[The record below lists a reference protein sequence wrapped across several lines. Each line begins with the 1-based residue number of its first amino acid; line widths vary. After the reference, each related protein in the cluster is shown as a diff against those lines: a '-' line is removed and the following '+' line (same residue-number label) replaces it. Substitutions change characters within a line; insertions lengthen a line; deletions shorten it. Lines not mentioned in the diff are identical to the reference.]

1 MSTNAFAFKGA
12 LRDMIK
18 ALPDLAGY
26 QVTWGYPMRNPERR
40 WVFVGEV
47 QWPDSQWATNRSREE
62 VFEISVVVNCQLS
75 AATSEE
81 VESELQ
87 RMAAGIENG
96 MKASPNLG
104 IQSVVTSDFIPKKLS
119 SFPSDQVYEGQ
130 FEAVV
135 RVKARL

>member
-1 MSTNAFAFKGA
+1 VSTNAFAFKGA

-87 RMAAGIENG
+87 HMAAGIENG

>member
-12 LRDMIK
+12 LRDMIR
-18 ALPDLAGY
+18 ALPALAGY
-26 QVTWGYPMRNPERR
+26 QVTWGYPTRSPERR

-62 VFEISVVVNCQLS
+62 VFEISVVVNAQIS
-75 AATSEE
+75 GATAEE
-81 VESELQ
+81 VENELQ
-87 RMAAGIENG
+87 VMAAGIEDG
-96 MKASPNLG
+96 MKSNPSLG
-104 IQSVVTSDFIPKKLS
+104 IHSVVSSDFVPKKVS

-130 FEAVV
+130 LESVV

>member
-1 MSTNAFAFKGA
+1 MSTNAFAVKGA
-12 LRDMIK
+12 LRDMIR
-18 ALPDLAGY
+18 ALPALAGY
-26 QVTWGYPMRNPERR
+26 QVTWGYPTRNPERR

-47 QWPDSQWATNRSREE
+47 MWPDSRWVTNRSREE
-62 VFEISVVVNCQLS
+62 NFEISVIVNAQIS
-75 AATSEE
+75 GATSEE
-81 VESELQ
+81 VEAELQ
-87 RMAAGIENG
+87 RMAAGIEDG

-104 IQSVVTSDFIPKKLS
+104 IPSVVVTDFVPKKLQ

>member
-1 MSTNAFAFKGA
+1 
-12 LRDMIK
+12 MIK
-18 ALPDLAGY
+18 ALPALAGY
-26 QVTWGYPMRNPERR
+26 QVTWGYPTRNPERR

-47 QWPDSQWATNRSREE
+47 MWPDSQWVTNRSREE
-62 VFEISVVVNCQLS
+62 NFEISVIVNAQIS
-75 AATSEE
+75 GATSEE
-81 VESELQ
+81 VEAELQ
-87 RMAAGIENG
+87 RMAAGIEDG

-104 IQSVVTSDFIPKKLS
+104 IPSVVVTDFVPKKLQ

>member
-1 MSTNAFAFKGA
+1 MSTNAFAVKGA
-12 LRDMIK
+12 LRDMIR
-18 ALPDLAGY
+18 ALPALAGY
-26 QVTWGYPMRNPERR
+26 QVTWGYPTRNPERR

-47 QWPDSQWATNRSREE
+47 MWPDSQWVTNRSREE
-62 VFEISVVVNCQLS
+62 NFEISVIVNAQIS
-75 AATSEE
+75 GATSEE
-81 VESELQ
+81 VEAELQ
-87 RMAAGIENG
+87 RMAAGIEDG

-104 IQSVVTSDFIPKKLS
+104 IPSVVVTDFVPKKLQ

>member
-1 MSTNAFAFKGA
+1 VSTNAFAFKGA

-18 ALPDLAGY
+18 GLPALAGY
-26 QVTWGYPMRNPERR
+26 QVTWGYPSKNPERR

-47 QWPDSQWATNRSREE
+47 QWPDSMWATNRSREE
-62 VFEISVVVNCQLS
+62 SFEVSVIVNCQLS
-75 AATSEE
+75 GATSEE
-81 VESELQ
+81 VEGELQ
-87 RMAAGIENG
+87 RMAAGIEDG

-104 IQSVVTSDFIPKKLS
+104 IQSVVTTDFVPKKLS

>member
-12 LRDMIK
+12 LRDMIR
-18 ALPDLAGY
+18 ALPALAGY
-26 QVTWGYPMRNPERR
+26 QVTWGYPSRSPERR

-47 QWPDSQWATNRSREE
+47 LWPDSQWATNRSREE
-62 VFEISVVVNCQLS
+62 VFEVSVVVNCQLS

-81 VESELQ
+81 VEGELQ
-87 RMAAGIENG
+87 RMAEGIENG
-96 MKASPNLG
+96 LKVSPTLG
-104 IQSVVTSDFIPKKLS
+104 IQSVVTSDFVPKKLV

-130 FEAVV
+130 IEAIV

>member
-1 MSTNAFAFKGA
+1 
-12 LRDMIK
+12 MIK
-18 ALPDLAGY
+18 ALPELAGY

-47 QWPDSQWATNRSREE
+47 QWPDSQWVTNRSREE
-62 VFEISVVVNCQLS
+62 SFEISVVVNCQLS
-75 AATSEE
+75 GATSEE

-87 RMAAGIENG
+87 RMAAGIEDG

-104 IQSVVTSDFIPKKLS
+104 IQSVVTSDFVPKKLC
-119 SFPSDQVYEGQ
+119 SFPSDQVHEGQ

>member
-1 MSTNAFAFKGA
+1 MATNAFAAKAA

-18 ALPDLAGY
+18 ALPALAGY
-26 QVTWGYPMRNPERR
+26 QVTWGFPSRTPERR

-47 QWPDSQWATNRSREE
+47 QWPDSQWVTNRSREE
-62 VFEISVVVNCQLS
+62 VFEISVIVNAQIS
-75 AATSEE
+75 GATAEE

-87 RMAAGIENG
+87 RMAAGIEDG
-96 MKASPNLG
+96 MKATPNLG
-104 IQSVVTSDFIPKKLS
+104 IQSVVTTDFVPKKLS

>member
-1 MSTNAFAFKGA
+1 MSTNAFAAKAA

-18 ALPDLAGY
+18 ALPALAGY
-26 QVTWGYPMRNPERR
+26 QVTWGYPTRNPERR

-47 QWPDSQWATNRSREE
+47 MWPDSQWVTNRSREE
-62 VFEISVVVNCQLS
+62 SFEISVIVNCQIS
-75 AATSEE
+75 GATSEE

-87 RMAAGIENG
+87 RMAAGIEDG
-96 MKASPNLG
+96 MKSTPNLG
-104 IQSVVTSDFIPKKLS
+104 IPSVVVTDFVPKKLA

-130 FEAVV
+130 FEAIV

>member
-1 MSTNAFAFKGA
+1 MSTNAFAVKGA
-12 LRDMIK
+12 LRDMVK
-18 ALPDLAGY
+18 GLPALAGY
-26 QVTWGYPMRNPERR
+26 QVTWGFPTRNPERR

-47 QWPDSQWATNRSREE
+47 QWPDSHWVTNRGREE
-62 VFEISVVVNCQLS
+62 VFEISLVVNCQLS
-75 AATSEE
+75 GATSEE

-87 RMAAGIENG
+87 RMAAGIEDG
-96 MKASPNLG
+96 MKATANLG
-104 IQSVVTSDFIPKKLS
+104 IQSVVTSDFVPKKLS